1 VTLTDK
7 IVDSPEGLFP
17 GGWWNDSS
25 VPVGASKIFGRSLL
39 ACGKVSYRY
48 LQLMKV

>member
-17 GGWWNDSS
+17 GGWCNDSS
-25 VPVGASKIFGRSLL
+25 VPVGASNIYAYSIPMTFKDLTMAI
-39 ACGKVSYRY
+39 
-48 LQLMKV
+48 